1 MLGAGSA
8 HFKLQVMFMT
18 NPSLAQGLEPKNI
31 LLLKSHSMGVGDLLR
46 SSAAW
51 AALKNRW
58 PQAQLHF
65 CMLSN
70 HEGYVAQELIGSHH
84 LLSSV
89 HFITAKSGKLGGQV
103 QRHLPLN
110 ALISRINLSLGNQP
124 IDLVIDC
131 EIAGIR
137 TSLVARR
144 IAKQRA
150 AISVGV
156 AQFPLRR
163 FFYSLSAPSSRAYQQ
178 MHGLSK
184 PMDYTERDFVALAAL
199 GIERSAMP
207 INLRLS
213 PKGLSWKQR
222 AGPRETVGR
231 TMVVLNIGCGTAD
244 ALVKRPAMTD
254 LVECFTALCERIVI
268 DIHLVGAAFEK
279 DVNVDFAH
287 RLSECL
293 SGRNLRCEIKNW
305 AGELSIE
312 ESAGLLDCVH
322 LVVSSDSGP
331 YHMAVALGIPTLCWF
346 NFATPS
352 SVHLQSNVRCMIRP
366 SKQEFCET
374 ALALINSGSNE

>member
-1 MLGAGSA
+1 MHGAGSA
-8 HFKLQVMFMT
+8 HHKPEMCMT
-18 NPSLAQGLEPKNI
+18 RPGLVQGLEPKNI

-51 AALKNRW
+51 AALKARW
-58 PQAQLHF
+58 PQVHLHF

-89 HFITAKSGKLGGQV
+89 HFITAKSGKPGGQV
-103 QRHLPLN
+103 QRNLPLN
-110 ALISRINLSLGNQP
+110 ALISRINLSLGDQP

-131 EIAGIR
+131 EMAGIR
-137 TSLVARR
+137 SSLVARR

-150 AISVGV
+150 AMSVGV

-163 FFYSLSAPSSRAYQQ
+163 FFYDISAPSSRAYQALQ
-178 MHGLSK
+178 ALSK
-184 PMDYTERDFVALAAL
+184 PMDYTDRDFVVLAAL
-199 GIERSAMP
+199 GIERCARP

-222 AGPRETVGR
+222 AGPRGTAGR
-231 TMVVLNIGCGTAD
+231 KLVVLNIGCGTAD
-244 ALVKRPAMTD
+244 ALVKRPALTD
-254 LVECFTALCERIVI
+254 LVECFTALCERVAI

-279 DVNVDFAH
+279 DVNVDFAKK
-287 RLSECL
+287 LSESL
-293 SGRNLRCEIKNW
+293 SGRNLRCELQNW
-305 AGELSIE
+305 AGALSIE
-312 ESAGLLDCVH
+312 ESAGLLDCAH

-346 NFATPS
+346 NFSTPS
-352 SVHLQSNVRCMIRP
+352 SLHRQTNLRCMIRP
-366 SKQEFCET
+366 SKQEFCEA
-374 ALALINSGSNE
+374 ALALINSDLNE